1 MRFFLCKLPI
11 LSKLDKQSKNVLT
24 FLSTYI
30 YVVAV
35 LDMSGAKTG
44 AKNMC
49 KKSEVLSNL
58 YASNICI
65 QEDASS
71 AQTLK
76 PVQFKKIVRLMCC

>member
-1 MRFFLCKLPI
+1 
-11 LSKLDKQSKNVLT
+11 
-24 FLSTYI
+24 
-30 YVVAV
+30 
-35 LDMSGAKTG
+35 MSGAKTG

-71 AQTLK
+71 AQILK
-76 PVQFKKIVRLMCC
+76 PVQS